1 MIRVTTSG
9 STANLEQFLKKN
21 SNSNDLTA
29 QLHAL
34 AAEGV
39 RALAAATPK
48 DSGETAAAWTYEIKQ
63 SRGGIQIDWI
73 NTHENQGRNIAV
85 LIQYGHGTRNGGYVP
100 ARDFINPAM
109 RPVFDNIA
117 DKAWKVVTS
126 R

>member
-1 MIRVTTSG
+1 MIKVTTSG
-9 STANLEQFLKKN
+9 STANLERFLKKN
-21 SNSNDLTA
+21 QNPNDVEA
-29 QLHAL
+29 ALHAL

-48 DSGETAAAWTYEIKQ
+48 DSGETAAAWTYEIKHG
-63 SRGGIQIDWI
+63 RGGIEINWI

-126 R
+126 K